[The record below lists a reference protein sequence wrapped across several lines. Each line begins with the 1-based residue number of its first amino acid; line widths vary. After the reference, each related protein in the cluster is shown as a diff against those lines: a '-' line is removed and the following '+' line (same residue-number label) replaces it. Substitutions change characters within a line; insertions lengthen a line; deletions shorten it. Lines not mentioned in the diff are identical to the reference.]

1 MSQFA
6 FLQGEWAPVFESAA
20 QAEGAVNADPRTAC
34 FYARRALELALSSLA
49 ELLWRETAAMNLDNF
64 VVRPKRRIVEKT
76 PRPTLGL
83 SCRRKRSRSFR
94 TRSRGLPSEL
104 DPENGLL
111 PSAVTR
117 ANATWR

>member
-20 QAEGAVNADPRTAC
+20 QAEAAVNADPRTAC
-34 FYARRALELALSSLA
+34 FYARRALELALSSRA
-49 ELLWRETAAMNLDNF
+49 ELLWREMAAMKLDNF
-64 VVRPKRRIVEKT
+64 VVRPQRRIAEKT

-94 TRSRGLPSEL
+94 TRSRGYRRNS
-104 DPENGLL
+104 
-111 PSAVTR
+111 TR
-117 ANATWR
+117 RMGCCRAQ